1 MANVLF
7 KRGLQASLPKS
18 NIIDGAFYLTT
29 DTNRLYI
36 GSTNGVAD
44 ATPELVELN
53 KSITVV
59 KSVKDLP
66 DNSEGHKVEVGQF
79 YYIAGENKHAGAS
92 DDNGNILAVVTSIV
106 NGVPKWTQV
115 NPDTVDGNDRLSNVT
130 ITKGNYDA
138 VKNVIPYTLSF
149 SIKDKAGTVIETITK
164 TLDVAPKDI
173 ISKADV
179 SVSTSSAEG
188 VNAATI
194 TTKIKD
200 TSNNNALSTGSS
212 FSIAGGDNVTV
223 SQKDG
228 VVTIATGIG
237 KDSVQMH
244 VDGTNVQNQV
254 SASVRVNSSDSGD
267 ILKIAG
273 DTTKDIGVV
282 WDATNKVA
290 KIGHSNSAATAATG
304 DAIQLSHDSK
314 SFTAITSTTYD
325 SHGHISAQTSQQV
338 TLPSYAIKDIK
349 VDDADKSKLKVS
361 LTDQNGTAFGTAT
374 SDSILYNTITVYDSV
389 NGTATKSTIA
399 NQGDIGT
406 FYSKTAIDNMMKGL
420 DALTYKGTVAANS
433 DLPEASKG
441 VHIGDTYKVSAENSG
456 ITINGKTAHLGD
468 LLIATGT
475 EDSNGNITSGT
486 LTWTLVQGNSETDT
500 TYDMKVAAGSGA
512 NSAKVGI
519 LASTDA
525 GSFNKYATITGD
537 GVITVTPTAG
547 AGDEGAVAFAHA
559 NSGATA
565 GTYGSNTTGTVAP
578 GGSIVIPAVTVN
590 AAGHVTSISNATM
603 TLPGANKLGI
613 NTSNKSVKL
622 QDAAGKD
629 LGVVQFADGNLTSV
643 TVEAGGSGVDGVV
656 TVSHAVPTMESDTT
670 STQAVN
676 LSSAADKDRQ
686 ISVISGV
693 TKDSYGHVTA
703 LATKTITLGRISDSL
718 SQAASAGTNAVTI
731 GTQLKNAAGTA
742 LGNSNITL
750 ASTGNSVTIT
760 PTINAADNSTSVNLE
775 IVWGSF

>member
-7 KRGLQASLPKS
+7 KRGLQANLPKS

-29 DTNRLYI
+29 DTNRLYV
-36 GSTNGVAD
+36 GNNT
-44 ATPELVELN
+44 ELVELN

-59 KSVKDLP
+59 ESVKDLP
-66 DNSEGHKVEVGQF
+66 KTGVEVGQF
-79 YYIAGENKHAGAS
+79 YYIAGENLHAGAS
-92 DDNGNILAVVTSIV
+92 DANGNILAVVTSIV
-106 NGVPKWTQV
+106 NGVPNWTQV
-115 NPDTVDGNDRLSNVT
+115 NPDTVDGNDRLSDVA
-130 ITKGNYDA
+130 ITKGSYDT
-138 VKNVIPYTLSF
+138 VHNVIPYTLSF
-149 SIKDKAGTVIETITK
+149 TIKDKAGQAIQTITK
-164 TLDVAPKDI
+164 TLNVAPSDI

-179 SVSTSSAEG
+179 SVSTSSSG
-188 VNAATI
+188 GNAATI

-200 TSNNNALSTGSS
+200 TSNNNALSTGGS
-212 FSIAGGDNVTV
+212 FSIAGGDNVTI

-244 VDGTNVQNQV
+244 VDGTKVQNQV

-267 ILKIAG
+267 VLKIAG
-273 DTTKDIGVV
+273 DTTKDIGIV
-282 WDATNKVA
+282 WDSENKVA

-304 DAIQLSHDSK
+304 NAIQLSHGSK
-314 SFTAITSTTYD
+314 SFTAVTSTTYD

-338 TLPSYAIKDIK
+338 TLPSYAIKT
-349 VDDADKSKLKVS
+349 VDVDSADKSKLKVS
-361 LTDQNGTAFGTAT
+361 LTDQDGSEFGSVT
-374 SDSILYNTITVYDSV
+374 SGSILYNTITVYDSI
-389 NGTATKSTIA
+389 NGTAAQTTIA

-420 DALTYKGTVAANS
+420 DALTYKGTVATNS
-433 DLPEASKG
+433 DLPQASEG
-441 VHIGDTYKVSAENSG
+441 VHVGDTYKVSAENSG
-456 ITINGKTAHLGD
+456 ITVNGKTAHLGD

-500 TYDMKVAAGSGA
+500 TYDMKVVAGSGA

-525 GSFNKYATITGD
+525 GGFNKYATITGD

-547 AGDEGAVAFAHA
+547 EGDKGTVAFAHA

-565 GTYGSNTTGTVAP
+565 GTYGNNTTGTVAP
-578 GGSIVIPAVTVN
+578 GGSIVIPAVTIN
-590 AAGHVTSISNATM
+590 AAGHVTGISNATM

-613 NTSNKSVKL
+613 NTSNKYVKL

-643 TVEAGGSGVDGVV
+643 SVAAGGSGVDGVV
-656 TVSHAVPTMESDTT
+656 TVNHAVPTMGSDDT
-670 STQAVN
+670 STQAVD
-676 LSSAADKDRQ
+676 LSSAADANRK

-718 SQAASAGTNAVTI
+718 SQEASAGTNAVTI
-731 GTQLKNAAGTA
+731 GTQLKNAEGTA
-742 LGNSNITL
+742 LGKSNITL
-750 ASTGNSVTIT
+750 GSTGNSVTIT
-760 PTINAADNSTSVNLE
+760 PTIDAASNSTSVNLE

>member
-7 KRGLQASLPKS
+7 KRGRQANLPKS
-18 NIIDGAFYLTT
+18 DIIDGAFYLTT
-29 DTNRLYI
+29 DTNRLYV
-36 GSTNGVAD
+36 GNNT
-44 ATPELVELN
+44 ELVELN

-59 KSVKDLP
+59 ESVDKLP
-66 DNSEGHKVEVGQF
+66 KTDVEVGQF
-79 YYIAGENKHAGAS
+79 YYIAGTNKHAGAS
-92 DDNGNILAVVTSIV
+92 DDNGNILAVVTSIT
-106 NGVPKWTQV
+106 NGVPHWTQV
-115 NPDTVDGNDRLSNVT
+115 NPDTVDGNDRLGDVA

-138 VKNVIPYTLSF
+138 VNNVIPYTLSF
-149 SIKDKAGTVIETITK
+149 SIKDKDGKVIQTITK
-164 TLDVAPKDI
+164 TLNVAPKDI
-173 ISKADV
+173 ISKADI

-188 VNAATI
+188 GNAATI
-194 TTKIKD
+194 TTQIKD
-200 TSNNNALSTGSS
+200 TSNNNALSPGSS

-223 SQKDG
+223 TQKDG

-254 SASVRVNSSDSGD
+254 SASVRVDNGD
-267 ILKIAG
+267 RGDVLKIAG
-273 DTTKDIGVV
+273 DTTRDIGIV
-282 WDATNKVA
+282 WDAANKVA

-304 DAIQLSHDSK
+304 DAIQLSHSSK
-314 SFTAITSTTYD
+314 SFTAVTSTTYD
-325 SHGHISAQTSQQV
+325 NHGHISAQTSQQV

-349 VDDADKSKLKVS
+349 VDDTDKSKLKVS

-374 SDSILYNTITVYDSV
+374 SGSILYNTITVYDSV

-420 DALTYKGTVAANS
+420 DALTYKGTVATNS
-433 DLPEASKG
+433 DLPKASKG

-456 ITINGKTAHLGD
+456 ITINGKAAQLGD
-468 LLIATGT
+468 LLIAIGT
-475 EDSNGNITSGT
+475 EDSNGNITSDT
-486 LTWTLVQGNSETDT
+486 LAWTLVQGNSETDT

-525 GSFNKYATITGD
+525 GNFNKFATITGD

-547 AGDEGAVAFAHA
+547 EGKDGAVAFAHA

-565 GTYGSNTTGTVAP
+565 GTYGSNNTGTVAP
-578 GGSIVIPAVTVN
+578 GDSIVIPAVTVN
-590 AAGHVTSISNATM
+590 AAGHVTGISNATM
-603 TLPGANKLGI
+603 TLPGENKLGI
-613 NTSNKSVKL
+613 NTNNKSVKL
-622 QDAAGKD
+622 QNASGKD

-643 TVEAGGSGVDGVV
+643 TVEAGGSGVAGVV
-656 TVSHAVPTMESDTT
+656 TVSHAVPTMGSDAT

-676 LSSAADKDRQ
+676 LSSAADADRQ

-718 SQAASAGTNAVTI
+718 SQSASAGTNAVTI
-731 GTQLKNAAGTA
+731 GTQLKDYAGTA
-742 LGNSNITL
+742 LGKSDITL
-750 ASTGNSVTIT
+750 ASAGKSVTIT
-760 PTINAADNSTSVNLE
+760 PTIDAANNSTSVNLE

>member
-7 KRGLQASLPKS
+7 KRGLQANLPEN
-18 NIIDGAFYLTT
+18 NIVDGAFYLTT

-36 GSTNGVAD
+36 GSTNGVAGG
-44 ATPELVELN
+44 TPKLVELN
-53 KSITVV
+53 KSITIVE
-59 KSVKDLP
+59 SVKDLP
-66 DNSEGHKVEVGQF
+66 DNSNGKKVEVGQF
-79 YYIAGENKHAGAS
+79 YYIAGTNKHAGAS
-92 DDNGNILAVVTSIV
+92 DNNGNILAVVTSIV
-106 NGVPKWTQV
+106 NGVPQWTQV
-115 NPDTVDGNDRLSNVT
+115 NPDTVDGNDRLSDVT
-130 ITKGNYDA
+130 ITEGSYDA
-138 VKNVIPYTLSF
+138 VNNVIPYTLSF
-149 SIKDKAGTVIETITK
+149 TIKDKAGQAIQTITK
-164 TLDVAPKDI
+164 TLNVAPSDI

-179 SVSTSSAEG
+179 SVSTSSSG
-188 VNAATI
+188 GNAATI

-200 TSNNNALSTGSS
+200 TSNNNALSIGSS
-212 FSIAGGDNVTV
+212 FSIAGGDNVTI
-223 SQKDG
+223 SQKNG

-244 VDGTNVQNQV
+244 VDGTKVQNQV

-267 ILKIAG
+267 VLKIAG
-273 DTTKDIGVV
+273 DTTKDIGIV
-282 WDATNKVA
+282 WDSESKVA

-304 DAIQLSHDSK
+304 NAIQLSHGSK
-314 SFTAITSTTYD
+314 SFTAVTSTTYD

-338 TLPSYAIKDIK
+338 TLPSYAIKT
-349 VDDADKSKLKVS
+349 VDVDSADKSKLKVS
-361 LTDQNGTAFGTAT
+361 LTDQDGSEFGSVT
-374 SDSILYNTITVYDSV
+374 SGSILYNTITVYDSI
-389 NGTATKSTIA
+389 NGTAAQTTIA

-420 DALTYKGTVAANS
+420 DALTYKGTVATNS
-433 DLPEASKG
+433 DLPQASEG
-441 VHIGDTYKVSAENSG
+441 VHIGDTYKVSAEKSG
-456 ITINGKTAHLGD
+456 ITINGKEAHLGD

-500 TYDMKVAAGSGA
+500 TYNMKVAAGGSGA

-525 GSFNKYATITGD
+525 GGFNKYATITGD

-547 AGDEGAVAFAHA
+547 EGDKGTVAFAHA

-565 GTYGSNTTGTVAP
+565 GTYGNNTTGTVAP
-578 GGSIVIPAVTVN
+578 GGSIVIPAVTIN
-590 AAGHVTSISNATM
+590 AAGHVTGISNATM

-613 NTSNKSVKL
+613 NTSNKYVKL
-622 QDAAGKD
+622 QDAVGKD

-643 TVEAGGSGVDGVV
+643 SVVAGSSGVDGVV
-656 TVSHAVPTMESDTT
+656 TVNHAVPTMGSDDT
-670 STQAVN
+670 STQAVD
-676 LSSAADKDRQ
+676 LSSAADANRK

-703 LATKTITLGRISDSL
+703 LSTKTITLGRISDSL
-718 SQAASAGTNAVTI
+718 SQEASAGTNAVTI
-731 GTQLKNAAGTA
+731 GTQLKNAEGSA
-742 LGNSNITL
+742 LGKSNITL
-750 ASTGNSVTIT
+750 ASAGKSVTVT
-760 PTINAADNSTSVNLE
+760 PTIDAANNSTSVNLE

>member
-7 KRGLQASLPKS
+7 KRGRQANLPKS
-18 NIIDGAFYLTT
+18 DIIDGAFYLTT
-29 DTNRLYI
+29 DTNRLYV
-36 GSTNGVAD
+36 GNNT
-44 ATPELVELN
+44 ELVELN

-59 KSVKDLP
+59 ESVSDLP
-66 DNSEGHKVEVGQF
+66 KTGVEVGQF
-79 YYIAGENKHAGAS
+79 YYIAGENLHAGAS
-92 DDNGNILAVVTSIV
+92 DSNGNILAVVTSIV

-115 NPDTVDGNDRLSNVT
+115 NPDTVDGNDRLSDVA
-130 ITKGNYDA
+130 ITKGNYDD
-138 VKNVIPYTLSF
+138 VNNVIPYTLSF
-149 SIKDKAGTVIETITK
+149 TIKDKDSNTIQTITK
-164 TLDVAPKDI
+164 TLNVAPKDI

-179 SVSTSSAEG
+179 SVSTSSSG
-188 VNAATI
+188 GNAATI

-200 TSNNNALSTGSS
+200 TSNNNALSTGGS

-223 SQKDG
+223 TQKDG

-244 VDGTNVQNQV
+244 VDGTSTQNQV
-254 SASVRVNSSDSGD
+254 SASVRVNTDDSGD
-267 ILKIAG
+267 VLKIAG

-282 WDATNKVA
+282 WDAANKVA

-304 DAIQLSHDSK
+304 DAIQLSNGSK
-314 SFTAITSTTYD
+314 SFTAVTSTTYD

-338 TLPSYAIKDIK
+338 TLPSYAIKDIE
-349 VDDADKSKLKVS
+349 VDSADKSKLKVS
-361 LTDQNGTAFGTAT
+361 LTDQDDNEFGSVT
-374 SDSILYNTITVYDSV
+374 SNSILYNTITVYDSI

-420 DALTYKGTVAANS
+420 DALTYKGTVATNS
-433 DLPEASKG
+433 DLQNVSKV
-441 VHIGDTYKVSAENSG
+441 VHIGDTYKVNAENSG
-456 ITINGKTAHLGD
+456 ITINGKAAHLGD

-500 TYDMKVAAGSGA
+500 TYDMKVAAASGA

-519 LASTDA
+519 LASTDS
-525 GSFNKYATITGD
+525 GNFNKYATITGD

-547 AGDEGAVAFAHA
+547 EGKDGAVAFAHA

-565 GTYGSNTTGTVAP
+565 GTYGNNTTGTVAP
-578 GGSIVIPAVTVN
+578 GGSIVIPAVTIN
-590 AAGHVTSISNATM
+590 AAGHVTGISNATM

-613 NTSNKSVKL
+613 NTSNKYVKL

-643 TVEAGGSGVDGVV
+643 SVAAGSSGVDGVV
-656 TVSHAVPTMESDTT
+656 TVNHAVPTMGSDDT
-670 STQAVN
+670 STQAVD
-676 LSSAADKDRQ
+676 LSSAADANRK

-703 LATKTITLGRISDSL
+703 LSTKTITLGRISDSL
-718 SQAASAGTNAVTI
+718 SQEASAGTNAVTI
-731 GTQLKNAAGTA
+731 GTQLKNAEGSA
-742 LGNSNITL
+742 LGKSNITL
-750 ASTGNSVTIT
+750 ASAGKSVTVT
-760 PTINAADNSTSVNLE
+760 PTIDAANNSTSVNLE

>member
-7 KRGLQASLPKS
+7 KRGRQANLPKS
-18 NIIDGAFYLTT
+18 DIIDGAFYLTT
-29 DTNRLYI
+29 DTNRLYV
-36 GSTNGVAD
+36 GNNT
-44 ATPELVELN
+44 ELVELN

-59 KSVKDLP
+59 KTVSDLP
-66 DNSEGHKVEVGQF
+66 KTGVEVGQF

-106 NGVPKWTQV
+106 NGNPQWTQV
-115 NPDTVDGNDRLSNVT
+115 NPDTVDGNDRLSDVD
-130 ITKGNYDA
+130 ITKGSYDA
-138 VKNVIPYTLSF
+138 VNNVIPYTLSF
-149 SIKDKAGTVIETITK
+149 KIKDKAGEVIQTITK
-164 TLDVAPKDI
+164 TLNVAPKDI

-200 TSNNNALSTGSS
+200 TSNNNALSAGSS

-223 SQKDG
+223 TQKDG

-273 DTTKDIGVV
+273 DTTKDIGIV
-282 WDATNKVA
+282 WDAANKVA

-304 DAIQLSHDSK
+304 DAIQLSHNSK
-314 SFTAITSTTYD
+314 SFTAVTSTTYD

-338 TLPSYAIKDIK
+338 TLPSYAIKAIE
-349 VDDADKSKLKVS
+349 VDGADKSKLKVS
-361 LTDQNGTAFGTAT
+361 LTDQNGSAFGTAT
-374 SDSILYNTITVYDSV
+374 SESILYNTITVYDSV

-420 DALTYKGTVAANS
+420 DALTYKGTVATNS
-433 DLPEASKG
+433 DLPNASKG
-441 VHIGDTYKVSAENSG
+441 VHVGDTYKVSAENSG
-456 ITINGKTAHLGD
+456 ITVNGKAAQLGD
-468 LLIATGT
+468 LLIAIGT
-475 EDSNGNITSGT
+475 EDSNGNITSST
-486 LTWTLVQGNSETDT
+486 LAWTLVQGNSETDT
-500 TYDMKVAAGSGA
+500 TYNMKVAAGGSGA

-525 GSFNKYATITGD
+525 GSFNKYATITSD

-547 AGDEGAVAFAHA
+547 EGDKGTVAFAHA

-578 GGSIVIPAVTVN
+578 GDPIVIPAVTVN

-613 NTSNKSVKL
+613 NTNNKSVKL

-643 TVEAGGSGVDGVV
+643 TVETGGSGVDGIV
-656 TVSHAVPTMESDTT
+656 TVSHAVPAMGSDTT
-670 STQAVN
+670 PTQAVN

-760 PTINAADNSTSVNLE
+760 PTIDAASNSTSVNLE

>member
-7 KRGLQASLPKS
+7 KRGLQANLPKS

-29 DTNRLYI
+29 DTNRLYV
-36 GSTNGVAD
+36 GNNT
-44 ATPELVELN
+44 ELVELN

-59 KSVKDLP
+59 ESVSELP
-66 DNSEGHKVEVGQF
+66 KTGVEVGQF
-79 YYIAGENKHAGAS
+79 YYIAGTNKHAGAS
-92 DDNGNILAVVTSIV
+92 DDNGNILAVVTSIT
-106 NGVPKWTQV
+106 NGVPHWTQV
-115 NPDTVDGNDRLSNVT
+115 NPDTVDGNDRLSDVA
-130 ITKGNYDA
+130 ITKGSYDA
-138 VKNVIPYTLSF
+138 VNNIIPYTLSF
-149 SIKDKAGTVIETITK
+149 SIKDKDGKVIQTITQ
-164 TLDVAPKDI
+164 TLNVAPKDI

-194 TTKIKD
+194 TTQIKD

-273 DTTKDIGVV
+273 DTTKDIGIV
-282 WDATNKVA
+282 WDAANKVA
-290 KIGHSNSAATAATG
+290 KIGHNNSAATAATG
-304 DAIQLSHDSK
+304 DAIQLSHNSK
-314 SFTAITSTTYD
+314 SFTAVTSTTYD

-338 TLPSYAIKDIK
+338 TLPSYAIKAIE
-349 VDDADKSKLKVS
+349 VDSADKSKLKVS

-433 DLPEASKG
+433 DLPEASEG
-441 VHIGDTYKVSAENSG
+441 VHIGDTYKVNAENSG

-468 LLIATGT
+468 LLIAIGT
-475 EDSNGNITSGT
+475 EDSNGNITSDT
-486 LTWTLVQGNSETDT
+486 LAWTLVQGNSETDT
-500 TYDMKVAAGSGA
+500 TYNMKVAAGGSGA

-519 LASTDA
+519 LASTDG
-525 GSFNKYATITGD
+525 GSFNKFATITGD

-547 AGDEGAVAFAHA
+547 EGETGAVAFAHA

-565 GTYGSNTTGTVAP
+565 GTYGNNTTGTVAP

-613 NTSNKSVKL
+613 NANNKSVKL

-643 TVEAGGSGVDGVV
+643 TVEAGSSGVDGVV
-656 TVSHAVPTMESDTT
+656 TVSHAVPTMGSDTT
-670 STQAVN
+670 STQGVN
-676 LSSAADKDRQ
+676 LSSAAESDRQ

-742 LGNSNITL
+742 LGKSNITL

-760 PTINAADNSTSVNLE
+760 PTIDEANNSTSVNLE

>member
-7 KRGLQASLPKS
+7 KRGLQANLPKS

-29 DTNRLYI
+29 DTNRLYV
-36 GSTNGVAD
+36 GNNT
-44 ATPELVELN
+44 ELVELN

-59 KSVKDLP
+59 ESVSDLP
-66 DNSEGHKVEVGQF
+66 KTGVEVGQF
-79 YYIAGENKHAGAS
+79 YYIAGTNKHAGAS

-106 NGVPKWTQV
+106 NGNPQWTQV
-115 NPDTVDGNDRLSNVT
+115 NPDTVDGNDRLSNVS
-130 ITKGNYDA
+130 IEKGNYDA
-138 VKNVIPYTLSF
+138 VNNVIPYTLSF
-149 SIKDKAGTVIETITK
+149 DIKDKDGKVIQTITQ
-164 TLDVAPKDI
+164 TLSVAPKDI

-179 SVSTSSAEG
+179 SVSTSSVEG
-188 VNAATI
+188 VNAATV

-200 TSNNNALSTGSS
+200 TSNNDALSAGSS
-212 FSIAGGDNVTV
+212 FSIAGGDNVTI

-244 VDGTNVQNQV
+244 VDGTKQNQV

-267 ILKIAG
+267 VLKIAG
-273 DTTKDIGVV
+273 DTTKDIGIV
-282 WDATNKVA
+282 WDAENKVA

-304 DAIQLSHDSK
+304 DAIQLSHNSK
-314 SFTAITSTTYD
+314 SFTAVTSTTYD
-325 SHGHISAQTSQQV
+325 SYGHISAQTSQQV

-361 LTDQNGTAFGTAT
+361 LTDQNGSAFGTAT

-420 DALTYKGTVAANS
+420 DALTYKGTVATNS

-613 NTSNKSVKL
+613 NTNNKSVKL
-622 QDAAGKD
+622 QNASGKD
-629 LGVVQFADGNLTSV
+629 LGVIQFADGNLTSV
-643 TVEAGGSGVDGVV
+643 TVEAGGSGVDGIV
-656 TVSHAVPTMESDTT
+656 TVSHAVPAMGSDTT
-670 STQAVN
+670 PTQAVN

-731 GTQLKNAAGTA
+731 NTQLKNAKGDNI
-742 LGNSNITL
+742 GKSGITL
-750 ASTGNSVTIT
+750 GSTGNSVTIT
-760 PTINAADNSTSVNLE
+760 PTIDAANNSTSVNLE

>member
-36 GSTNGVAD
+36 GNNT
-44 ATPELVELN
+44 ELVELN

-59 KSVKDLP
+59 QSVSDLP
-66 DNSEGHKVEVGQF
+66 KTGVEVGQF

-92 DDNGNILAVVTSIV
+92 DDNGNILAVVTSIT
-106 NGVPKWTQV
+106 NGNPQWTQV
-115 NPDTVDGNDRLSNVT
+115 NPDTVDGNDRLSDVT
-130 ITKGNYDA
+130 ITKGSYD
-138 VKNVIPYTLSF
+138 VVNNVIPYTLSF
-149 SIKDKAGTVIETITK
+149 SIKDKDGRVIETITK
-164 TLDVAPKDI
+164 TLNVAPSDI

-223 SQKDG
+223 TQKDG

-237 KDSVQMH
+237 KNSVQMH

-273 DTTKDIGVV
+273 DTTKDIGIV
-282 WDATNKVA
+282 WDAANKVA
-290 KIGHSNSAATAATG
+290 KIGHNNSAATAATG
-304 DAIQLSHDSK
+304 DAIQLSHNSK
-314 SFTAITSTTYD
+314 SFTAVTSTTYD

-338 TLPSYAIKDIK
+338 TLPSYAIKAIE
-349 VDDADKSKLKVS
+349 VDSADKSKLKVS
-361 LTDQNGTAFGTAT
+361 LTDQNGSAFGTAT

-420 DALTYKGTVAANS
+420 DALTYKGTVATNS
-433 DLPEASKG
+433 DLPNASKG
-441 VHIGDTYKVSAENSG
+441 VHVGDTYKVSAENSG
-456 ITINGKTAHLGD
+456 ITVNGKAAQLGD
-468 LLIATGT
+468 LLIAIGT

-486 LTWTLVQGNSETDT
+486 LAWTLVQGNSETDT

-512 NSAKVGI
+512 NSARVGI

-525 GSFNKYATITGD
+525 GGFNKYATITGD
-537 GVITVTPTAG
+537 GVITVTPTDG
-547 AGDEGAVAFAHA
+547 EGDVGAVAFAHA

-578 GGSIVIPAVTVN
+578 GDPIVIPAVTVN

-613 NTSNKSVKL
+613 NTNNKSVKL

-643 TVEAGGSGVDGVV
+643 TVEAGGSGVDGIV
-656 TVSHAVPTMESDTT
+656 TVSHAVPIMGSDTT
-670 STQAVN
+670 PTQAVN

-742 LGNSNITL
+742 LGKSNITL

-760 PTINAADNSTSVNLE
+760 PTIDEANNSTSVNLE

>member
-36 GSTNGVAD
+36 GNNT
-44 ATPELVELN
+44 ELVELN

-59 KSVKDLP
+59 QSVSDLP
-66 DNSEGHKVEVGQF
+66 KTGVEVGQF

-115 NPDTVDGNDRLSNVT
+115 NPDTVDGNDRLSDVA
-130 ITKGNYDA
+130 ITKGSYDA
-138 VKNVIPYTLSF
+138 VNNVIPYTLSF
-149 SIKDKAGTVIETITK
+149 TIKDKAGKVIQTITQ
-164 TLDVAPKDI
+164 TLNVAPKDI

-200 TSNNNALSTGSS
+200 TSNNDALSTGSS

-273 DTTKDIGVV
+273 DTTKDIGIV
-282 WDATNKVA
+282 WDAANKVA

-304 DAIQLSHDSK
+304 DAIQLSHNSK
-314 SFTAITSTTYD
+314 SFTAVTSTTYD

-338 TLPSYAIKDIK
+338 TLPSYAIKAIE
-349 VDDADKSKLKVS
+349 VDSADKSKLKVS
-361 LTDQNGTAFGTAT
+361 LTDQNGSAFGTAT
-374 SDSILYNTITVYDSV
+374 SESILYNTITVYDSV

-420 DALTYKGTVAANS
+420 DALTYKGTVATNS
-433 DLPEASKG
+433 DLPNASKG

-468 LLIATGT
+468 LLIAIGT
-475 EDSNGNITSGT
+475 EDSNGNITSDT
-486 LTWTLVQGNSETDT
+486 LAWTLVQGNSETDT
-500 TYDMKVAAGSGA
+500 TYNMKVAAGGSGA

-547 AGDEGAVAFAHA
+547 EGDQGTVAFAHA
-559 NSGATA
+559 NSGAAA

-578 GGSIVIPAVTVN
+578 GGSIVIPEVTVN

-613 NTSNKSVKL
+613 NTDNKSVKL

-643 TVEAGGSGVDGVV
+643 TVQAGGSGVDGIV
-656 TVSHAVPTMESDTT
+656 TVSHAVPTMGSDTT
-670 STQAVN
+670 PTQAVN

-760 PTINAADNSTSVNLE
+760 PTIDAASNSTSVNLE

>member
-7 KRGLQASLPKS
+7 KRGLQANLPES

-36 GSTNGVAD
+36 GNKT
-44 ATPELVELN
+44 ELVELN

-59 KSVKDLP
+59 ESVSDLP
-66 DNSEGHKVEVGQF
+66 KTGVEVGQF
-79 YYIAGENKHAGAS
+79 YYIAGENLHAGAS
-92 DDNGNILAVVTSIV
+92 DANGNILAVVTSIV

-115 NPDTVDGNDRLSNVT
+115 NPDTVDGNDRLGDVD
-130 ITKGNYDA
+130 ITKGSYNAAD
-138 VKNVIPYTLSF
+138 NVIPYTLSF
-149 SIKDKAGTVIETITK
+149 KIKDKDSKVIQTITK
-164 TLDVAPKDI
+164 TLNVAPKDI

-179 SVSTSSAEG
+179 SVSTSSSG
-188 VNAATI
+188 GNAATI

-200 TSNNNALSTGSS
+200 TSNNDALSAGSS
-212 FSIAGGDNVTV
+212 FSIAGGDNVTI

-244 VDGTNVQNQV
+244 VDGTKVQNQV

-273 DTTKDIGVV
+273 DTTKDIGIV
-282 WDATNKVA
+282 WDAANKVA

-338 TLPSYAIKDIK
+338 TLPSYAIKAID
-349 VDDADKSKLKVS
+349 VDSADKSKLKVS
-361 LTDQNGTAFGTAT
+361 LTDQNGTAFGAAT
-374 SDSILYNTITVYDSV
+374 SDSILYNTITVYDSI

-486 LTWTLVQGNSETDT
+486 LVWTLVQGNSETDT
-500 TYDMKVAAGSGA
+500 TYNMKVAAGGSGA

-537 GVITVTPTAG
+537 GVITVTPTEG
-547 AGDEGAVAFAHA
+547 EGDKGTVAFAHA

-613 NTSNKSVKL
+613 NADNKSVKL
-622 QDAAGKD
+622 QDASGKD

-643 TVEAGGSGVDGVV
+643 SVAAGGSGSGVDGVV
-656 TVSHAVPTMESDTT
+656 TVSHAAPTMGSDTT
-670 STQAVN
+670 STQGVN

-731 GTQLKNAAGTA
+731 GTQLKNAEGTA
-742 LGNSNITL
+742 LGKSDITL
-750 ASTGNSVTIT
+750 ASAGKSVTIT
-760 PTINAADNSTSVNLE
+760 PTIDAANNSTSVNLE

>member
-7 KRGLQASLPKS
+7 KRGLQANLPKS

-29 DTNRLYI
+29 DTNRLYV
-36 GSTNGVAD
+36 GNKT
-44 ATPELVELN
+44 ELVELN

-59 KSVKDLP
+59 ESVDQLP
-66 DNSEGHKVEVGQF
+66 KTGVEVGQF
-79 YYIAGENKHAGAS
+79 YYIAGTNKHAGAS

-106 NGVPKWTQV
+106 NGNPQWTQV
-115 NPDTVDGNDRLSNVT
+115 NPDTVDGNDRLSDVA
-130 ITKGNYDA
+130 ITKGNYNA
-138 VKNVIPYTLSF
+138 VNNVIPYTLSF
-149 SIKDKAGTVIETITK
+149 SIKNKEGRVIETITK

-194 TTKIKD
+194 TTRIKD
-200 TSNNNALSTGSS
+200 TSNNDALSTGGS
-212 FSIAGGDNVTV
+212 FSIAGGDNVTI

-254 SASVRVNSSDSGD
+254 SASVRVNSNDSGD

-273 DTTKDIGVV
+273 DTTKDIGIV
-282 WDATNKVA
+282 WDAANKVA

-304 DAIQLSHDSK
+304 DAIQLNHNSK
-314 SFTAITSTTYD
+314 SFTAVTSTTYD
-325 SHGHISAQTSQQV
+325 SYGHISAQTSQQV
-338 TLPSYAIKDIK
+338 TLPSYAIKTID
-349 VDDADKSKLKVS
+349 VDSADKSKLKVS
-361 LTDQNGTAFGTAT
+361 LTDQDGNEFGTAT
-374 SDSILYNTITVYDSV
+374 SKSILYNTITVYDSV

-420 DALTYKGTVAANS
+420 DALTYKGTVATNS
-433 DLPEASKG
+433 DLPKASNG
-441 VHIGDTYKVSAENSG
+441 IHIGDTYKVSAENSG
-456 ITINGKTAHLGD
+456 ITINGKAANLGD
-468 LLIATGT
+468 LLIAIGT
-475 EDSNGNITSGT
+475 EDSNGNITSDT
-486 LTWTLVQGNSETDT
+486 LAWTLVQGNSETDT
-500 TYDMKVAAGSGA
+500 TYNMKVADGGSGT

-547 AGDEGAVAFAHA
+547 EGDKGTVAFAHA
-559 NSGATA
+559 NSGAAA

-578 GGSIVIPAVTVN
+578 GGAIVIPAVTVN

-613 NTSNKSVKL
+613 NTNSKSVKL

-656 TVSHAVPTMESDTT
+656 TVSHAVPAMGSDTT
-670 STQAVN
+670 PTQAVN

-731 GTQLKNAAGTA
+731 GTQLKNATGTD
-742 LGNSNITL
+742 LGKSNITL

-760 PTINAADNSTSVNLE
+760 PTIDAANNSTSVNLE

>member
-7 KRGLQASLPKS
+7 KRGRQANLPKS
-18 NIIDGAFYLTT
+18 DIIDGAFYLTT
-29 DTNRLYI
+29 DTNRLYV
-36 GSTNGVAD
+36 GNNT
-44 ATPELVELN
+44 ELVELN

-59 KSVKDLP
+59 QSVSDLP
-66 DNSEGHKVEVGQF
+66 KTGVEVGQF

-106 NGVPKWTQV
+106 NGNPQWTQV
-115 NPDTVDGNDRLSNVT
+115 NPDTVDGNDRLSDVT
-130 ITKGNYDA
+130 ITKGSYDA
-138 VKNVIPYTLSF
+138 VNNVIPYTLSF
-149 SIKDKAGTVIETITK
+149 SIKDKDSRVIETITK
-164 TLDVAPKDI
+164 TLNVAPSDI

-179 SVSTSSAEG
+179 SVSTSSSG
-188 VNAATI
+188 GNAATI

-223 SQKDG
+223 TQKDG

-237 KDSVQMH
+237 SDSVQMH
-244 VDGTNVQNQV
+244 VDGTSTQNQV
-254 SASVRVNSSDSGD
+254 SASVRVNTSDSGD
-267 ILKIAG
+267 TLKIAG

-282 WDATNKVA
+282 WDAANKVA

-304 DAIQLSHDSK
+304 DAIQLSHGSK
-314 SFTAITSTTYD
+314 SFTAVTSTTYD

-338 TLPSYAIKDIK
+338 TLPSYAIKT
-349 VDDADKSKLKVS
+349 VDVDNKDKSKLIVS
-361 LTDQNGTAFGTAT
+361 LTDQDGSEFGSVT
-374 SDSILYNTITVYDSV
+374 SGSILYNTITVYDSI

-420 DALTYKGTVAANS
+420 DALTYKGTVATNS
-433 DLPEASKG
+433 DLPNASKG

-486 LTWTLVQGNSETDT
+486 LVWTLVQGNSETDT

-525 GSFNKYATITGD
+525 GAFNKYATITGD
-537 GVITVTPTAG
+537 GVITVTPTDG
-547 AGDEGAVAFAHA
+547 EGDGGVVAFAHA

-578 GGSIVIPAVTVN
+578 GDSIVIPAVTVN
-590 AAGHVTSISNATM
+590 AAGHVTGISNATM

-613 NTSNKSVKL
+613 NTDDKSVKL
-622 QDAAGKD
+622 QDASGTD
-629 LGVVQFADGNLTSV
+629 LGVVQFADGNLTNVSV
-643 TVEAGGSGVDGVV
+643 TAGGSGVDGVV
-656 TVSHAVPTMESDTT
+656 TVNHAVPTMGSNTT
-670 STQAVN
+670 STQGVD

-718 SQAASAGTNAVTI
+718 SQSASAGTNAVTI
-731 GTQLKNAAGTA
+731 GTQLKDYANKDIGK
-742 LGNSNITL
+742 SNITL
-750 ASTGNSVTIT
+750 ASAGKSVTIT
-760 PTINAADNSTSVNLE
+760 PTIDAANNSTSVNLE

>member
-7 KRGLQASLPKS
+7 KRGLQANLPKS

-29 DTNRLYI
+29 DTNRLYV
-36 GSTNGVAD
+36 GNNT
-44 ATPELVELN
+44 ELVELN

-59 KSVKDLP
+59 ESVSELP
-66 DNSEGHKVEVGQF
+66 KTGVEVGQF
-79 YYIAGENKHAGAS
+79 YYISGTNKHAGAS

-106 NGVPKWTQV
+106 NGNPQWTQV
-115 NPDTVDGNDRLSNVT
+115 NPDTVDGNDCLSDVA
-130 ITKGNYDA
+130 ITKGSYDA
-138 VKNVIPYTLSF
+138 VNNVIPYTLSF
-149 SIKDKAGTVIETITK
+149 SIKDKDGKVIQTITK
-164 TLDVAPKDI
+164 TLNVAPKDI

-200 TSNNNALSTGSS
+200 TSNSNALSTGSS

-223 SQKDG
+223 TQKDG

-244 VDGTNVQNQV
+244 VDGTKVQNQV

-273 DTTKDIGVV
+273 DTTKDIGIV
-282 WDATNKVA
+282 WDAANKVA

-304 DAIQLSHDSK
+304 DAIQLSHNSK
-314 SFTAITSTTYD
+314 SFTAVTSTTYD

-338 TLPSYAIKDIK
+338 TLPSYAINAIE
-349 VDDADKSKLKVS
+349 VDSADKSKLKVS
-361 LTDQNGTAFGTAT
+361 LTDQNGSAFGTAT

-420 DALTYKGTVAANS
+420 DALTYKGTVATTS

-441 VHIGDTYKVSAENSG
+441 VHIGDTYKVNAENSG
-456 ITINGKTAHLGD
+456 ITINGKAAHLGD

-500 TYDMKVAAGSGA
+500 TYDMKVDAGSGA

-547 AGDEGAVAFAHA
+547 QGKDGAVAFAHA

-590 AAGHVTSISNATM
+590 AAGHVTSISNTTM

-613 NTSNKSVKL
+613 NANNKSVKL

-742 LGNSNITL
+742 LGKSNITL
-750 ASTGNSVTIT
+750 ASAGKSVTIT
-760 PTINAADNSTSVNLE
+760 PTIDEGSNSTSVNLE

>member
-7 KRGLQASLPKS
+7 KRGLQANLPKS

-36 GSTNGVAD
+36 GSTKGVPDGA
-44 ATPELVELN
+44 PELVELN

-59 KSVKDLP
+59 ESVKDLP
-66 DNSEGHKVEVGQF
+66 DNSSGKKVEVGQF
-79 YYIAGENKHAGAS
+79 YYIAGTNKHAGAS

-106 NGVPKWTQV
+106 NGVPQWTQV
-115 NPDTVDGNDRLSNVT
+115 NPDTVDGNDRLSDVA

-138 VKNVIPYTLSF
+138 VNNVIPYTLSF
-149 SIKDKAGTVIETITK
+149 SIKNKNGEVIQTITK

-188 VNAATI
+188 VNAATV

-200 TSNNNALSTGSS
+200 TSNSNALSTGSS
-212 FSIAGGDNVTV
+212 FSIAGGENVTV
-223 SQKDG
+223 TQKDG

-273 DTTKDIGVV
+273 DTTKDIGII
-282 WDATNKVA
+282 WDSAGKVA
-290 KIGHSNSAATAATG
+290 KIGHNNSAATAATG
-304 DAIQLSHDSK
+304 DAIQLSHNSK
-314 SFTAITSTTYD
+314 SFTAVTSTTYD

-338 TLPSYAIKDIK
+338 TLPSYAIKAIE
-349 VDDADKSKLKVS
+349 VDSADKSKLKVS

-374 SDSILYNTITVYDSV
+374 SGSILYNTITVYDSV

-456 ITINGKTAHLGD
+456 ITINGKAAHLGD

-500 TYDMKVAAGSGA
+500 TYDMKVAAGDA

-525 GSFNKYATITGD
+525 GNFNKFATITGD

-547 AGDEGAVAFAHA
+547 EGKNGAVAFAHA
-559 NSGATA
+559 NSGAAA
-565 GTYGSNTTGTVAP
+565 GTYGSNTTGAVAP
-578 GGSIVIPAVTVN
+578 GDSIVIPAVTVN

-613 NTSNKSVKL
+613 NTNNKSVKL

-643 TVEAGGSGVDGVV
+643 SVTAGGSGVDGIV
-656 TVSHAVPTMESDTT
+656 TVSHAVPTMGSDAT

-731 GTQLKNAAGTA
+731 NTQLKNAKGDNI
-742 LGNSNITL
+742 GKSGITL
-750 ASTGNSVTIT
+750 GSTGNSVTIT
-760 PTINAADNSTSVNLE
+760 PTIDAANNSTSVNLE

>member
-7 KRGLQASLPKS
+7 KRGLQANLPKS

-29 DTNRLYI
+29 DTNRLYV
-36 GSTNGVAD
+36 GNNT
-44 ATPELVELN
+44 ELVELN

-59 KSVKDLP
+59 DSVDKLP
-66 DNSEGHKVEVGQF
+66 KTDVEVGQF
-79 YYIAGENKHAGAS
+79 YYISGDNTHTDTSAGGK
-92 DDNGNILAVVTSIV
+92 NGNILAVVTSIV
-106 NGVPKWTQV
+106 NGNPKWTQV
-115 NPDTVDGNDRLSNVT
+115 NPDTVDGNDRLSDVA
-130 ITKGNYDA
+130 ITKGSYDA
-138 VKNVIPYTLSF
+138 VNNVIPYTLSF
-149 SIKDKAGTVIETITK
+149 SIKDKAGKVIQTITK

-223 SQKDG
+223 TQKDG

-273 DTTKDIGVV
+273 DTTKDIGIV
-282 WDATNKVA
+282 WDAANKVA

-304 DAIQLSHDSK
+304 DAIQLSHNSK
-314 SFTAITSTTYD
+314 SFTAVTSTTYD

-349 VDDADKSKLKVS
+349 VDDTDKSKLKVS
-361 LTDQNGTAFGTAT
+361 LTDQNGSAFGTAT

-441 VHIGDTYKVSAENSG
+441 VHIGDTYKVNAENSG
-456 ITINGKTAHLGD
+456 ITINDKVAHLGD

-475 EDSNGNITSGT
+475 EDGNGNITSGT

-500 TYDMKVAAGSGA
+500 TYDMKVAAASGA

-519 LASTDA
+519 LASTDS
-525 GSFNKYATITGD
+525 GNFNKYATITGD

-547 AGDEGAVAFAHA
+547 QGKDGAVAFAHA

-590 AAGHVTSISNATM
+590 AAGHVTGISNATM

-613 NTSNKSVKL
+613 NADNKSVKL
-622 QDAAGKD
+622 QDASGKD

-643 TVEAGGSGVDGVV
+643 SVAAGGSGVDGVV
-656 TVSHAVPTMESDTT
+656 TISHAVPTMGSDAT

-718 SQAASAGTNAVTI
+718 SQAASKGTNAVTI
-731 GTQLKNAAGTA
+731 GTQLKNAEGTA
-742 LGNSNITL
+742 LGKSDITL
-750 ASTGNSVTIT
+750 ASAGKSVTIT
-760 PTINAADNSTSVNLE
+760 PTIDAANNSTSVNLE

>member
-7 KRGLQASLPKS
+7 KRGRQANLPKS
-18 NIIDGAFYLTT
+18 DIIDGAFYLTT
-29 DTNRLYI
+29 DTNRLYV
-36 GSTNGVAD
+36 GNNT
-44 ATPELVELN
+44 ELVELN

-59 KSVKDLP
+59 DSVDKLP
-66 DNSEGHKVEVGQF
+66 KTDVEVGQF
-79 YYIAGENKHAGAS
+79 YYISGDNTHTDTSAGGK
-92 DDNGNILAVVTSIV
+92 NGNILAVVTSIV
-106 NGVPKWTQV
+106 NGNPQWTQV
-115 NPDTVDGNDRLSNVT
+115 NPDTVDGNDRLSDVA
-130 ITKGNYDA
+130 ITKGSYDA
-138 VKNVIPYTLSF
+138 VNNVIPYTLSF
-149 SIKDKAGTVIETITK
+149 SIKDKDGKVIQTITK
-164 TLDVAPKDI
+164 TLNVAPKDI

-223 SQKDG
+223 TQKDG

-273 DTTKDIGVV
+273 DTTKDIGIV

-304 DAIQLSHDSK
+304 DAIQLSHNSK
-314 SFTAITSTTYD
+314 SFTAVTSTTYD

-338 TLPSYAIKDIK
+338 TLPSYAIKDIE
-349 VDDADKSKLKVS
+349 VDSADKSKLKVS
-361 LTDQNGTAFGTAT
+361 LTDQNGSAFGTAT

-456 ITINGKTAHLGD
+456 ITINGKAAHLGD

-500 TYDMKVAAGSGA
+500 TYDMKVAAASGA

-519 LASTDA
+519 LASTDS
-525 GSFNKYATITGD
+525 GNFNKYATITGD
-537 GVITVTPTAG
+537 GVITITPTAG
-547 AGDEGAVAFAHA
+547 QGKDGVVAFAHA

-590 AAGHVTSISNATM
+590 AAGHVTGISNATM

-613 NTSNKSVKL
+613 NADNKSVKL
-622 QDAAGKD
+622 QDASGKD

-643 TVEAGGSGVDGVV
+643 SVAAGGSGVDGVV
-656 TVSHAVPTMESDTT
+656 TVSHAVPTMGSDAT

-703 LATKTITLGRISDSL
+703 LATKTITLGRVSDSL
-718 SQAASAGTNAVTI
+718 SQAASKGTNAVTI
-731 GTQLKNAAGTA
+731 GTQLKDYAGTA
-742 LGNSNITL
+742 LGKSDITL
-750 ASTGNSVTIT
+750 ASAGKSVTIT
-760 PTINAADNSTSVNLE
+760 PTIDAANNSTSVNLE

>member
-7 KRGLQASLPKS
+7 KRGRQANLPKS
-18 NIIDGAFYLTT
+18 DIIDGAFYLTT
-29 DTNRLYI
+29 DTNRLYV
-36 GSTNGVAD
+36 GNNT
-44 ATPELVELN
+44 ELVELN

-59 KSVKDLP
+59 KTVSDLP
-66 DNSEGHKVEVGQF
+66 KTGVEVGQF

-106 NGVPKWTQV
+106 NGNPQWTQV
-115 NPDTVDGNDRLSNVT
+115 NPDTVDGNDRLSDVD
-130 ITKGNYDA
+130 ITKGSYDA
-138 VKNVIPYTLSF
+138 VNNVIPYTLSF
-149 SIKDKAGTVIETITK
+149 KIKDKAGEVIQTITK
-164 TLDVAPKDI
+164 TLNVAPKDI

-200 TSNNNALSTGSS
+200 TSNNNALSAGSS

-223 SQKDG
+223 TQKDG

-273 DTTKDIGVV
+273 DTTKDIGIV
-282 WDATNKVA
+282 WDAANKVA

-304 DAIQLSHDSK
+304 DAIQLSHNSK
-314 SFTAITSTTYD
+314 SFTAVTSTTYD

-338 TLPSYAIKDIK
+338 TLPSYAIKAIE
-349 VDDADKSKLKVS
+349 VDGADKSKLKVS
-361 LTDQNGTAFGTAT
+361 LTDQNGSAFGTAT
-374 SDSILYNTITVYDSV
+374 SESILYNTITVYDSV

-420 DALTYKGTVAANS
+420 DALTYKGTVATNS
-433 DLPEASKG
+433 DLPNASKG
-441 VHIGDTYKVSAENSG
+441 VHVGDTYKVSAENSG
-456 ITINGKTAHLGD
+456 ITVNGKAAQLGD
-468 LLIATGT
+468 LLIAIGT
-475 EDSNGNITSGT
+475 EDSNGNITSST
-486 LTWTLVQGNSETDT
+486 LAWTLVQGNSETDT
-500 TYDMKVAAGSGA
+500 TYNMKVAAGGSGA

-525 GSFNKYATITGD
+525 GSFNKYATITSD

-547 AGDEGAVAFAHA
+547 EGDKGTVAFAHA

-578 GGSIVIPAVTVN
+578 GDPIVIPAVTVN

-613 NTSNKSVKL
+613 NTNNKSVKL

-643 TVEAGGSGVDGVV
+643 TVEAGGSGVDGIV
-656 TVSHAVPTMESDTT
+656 TVSHAVPAMGSDTT
-670 STQAVN
+670 PTQAVN

-760 PTINAADNSTSVNLE
+760 PTIDAASNSTSVNLE

>member
-7 KRGLQASLPKS
+7 KRGLQANLPKS

-29 DTNRLYI
+29 DTNRLYV
-36 GSTNGVAD
+36 GNNT
-44 ATPELVELN
+44 ELVELN

-59 KSVKDLP
+59 ESVNDLP
-66 DNSEGHKVEVGQF
+66 KTGVEVGQF
-79 YYIAGENKHAGAS
+79 YYIAGTNKHAGAS

-106 NGVPKWTQV
+106 NGNPQWTQV
-115 NPDTVDGNDRLSNVT
+115 NPDTVDGNDRLSDVA
-130 ITKGNYDA
+130 ITKGSYDA
-138 VKNVIPYTLSF
+138 VNNVIPYTLSF
-149 SIKDKAGTVIETITK
+149 SIKDKDGKVIQTITK

-194 TTKIKD
+194 TTQIKD
-200 TSNNNALSTGSS
+200 TSNNNALSAGSS

-244 VDGTNVQNQV
+244 VDGTKQNQV

-267 ILKIAG
+267 VLKIAG
-273 DTTKDIGVV
+273 DTTKDIGIV
-282 WDATNKVA
+282 WDAENKVA

-304 DAIQLSHDSK
+304 DAIQLSHTSK
-314 SFTAITSTTYD
+314 SFTAVTSTTYD

-338 TLPSYAIKDIK
+338 TLPSYAIKDIE
-349 VDDADKSKLKVS
+349 VDSADKSKLKVS

-374 SDSILYNTITVYDSV
+374 SGSILYNTITVYDSV

-486 LTWTLVQGNSETDT
+486 LTWTLVQGNSEADT

-525 GSFNKYATITGD
+525 GAFNKYATITGD

-547 AGDEGAVAFAHA
+547 EGEDGAVAFAHA

-718 SQAASAGTNAVTI
+718 SQEASAGTNAVTI
-731 GTQLKNAAGTA
+731 GTQLKNAVGTA
-742 LGNSNITL
+742 LGKSNITL

-760 PTINAADNSTSVNLE
+760 PTIDEASNSTSVNLE

>member
-36 GSTNGVAD
+36 GNNT
-44 ATPELVELN
+44 ELVELN

-59 KSVKDLP
+59 QSVSELP
-66 DNSEGHKVEVGQF
+66 KAGVEVGQF
-79 YYIAGENKHAGAS
+79 YYIAGDNTHTDTSAGGK
-92 DDNGNILAVVTSIV
+92 NGNILAVVTSIV
-106 NGVPKWTQV
+106 NGNPQWTQV
-115 NPDTVDGNDRLSNVT
+115 NPDTVDGNDRLSDVA
-130 ITKGNYDA
+130 ITKGSYDA
-138 VKNVIPYTLSF
+138 VNNVVPYTLSF
-149 SIKDKAGTVIETITK
+149 SIKNKDSKVIETITK
-164 TLDVAPKDI
+164 TLNVAPSDI

-179 SVSTSSAEG
+179 SVSTSSAG
-188 VNAATI
+188 GNAATI

-200 TSNNNALSTGSS
+200 TSNNNALSAGSS
-212 FSIAGGDNVTV
+212 FSIAGGNNVTI
-223 SQKDG
+223 SQNDG
-228 VVTIATGIG
+228 VVTIAAGIG

-244 VDGTNVQNQV
+244 VDGTTTQNQV
-254 SASVRVNSSDSGD
+254 SASVRVNTDDSGD
-267 ILKIAG
+267 VLKIAG
-273 DTTKDIGVV
+273 DTAKDIGIV
-282 WDATNKVA
+282 WDSENKVA

-304 DAIQLSHDSK
+304 NAIQLSHGSK
-314 SFTAITSTTYD
+314 SFTAVTSTTYD

-338 TLPSYAIKDIK
+338 TLPSYAIKT
-349 VDDADKSKLKVS
+349 VDVDNTDKSKLKVS
-361 LTDQNGTAFGTAT
+361 LTDQDDNEFGSVT
-374 SDSILYNTITVYDSV
+374 SGSILYNTITVYDSI

-420 DALTYKGTVAANS
+420 DALTYKGTVATNS
-433 DLPEASKG
+433 DLQNISKV

-456 ITINGKTAHLGD
+456 ITVNGKSAQLGD

-475 EDSNGNITSGT
+475 EDSNGNITSST

-500 TYDMKVAAGSGA
+500 TYDMKVATGSGA

-525 GSFNKYATITGD
+525 GAFNKYATITGD
-537 GVITVTPTAG
+537 GVITVTPTVG
-547 AGDEGAVAFAHA
+547 EGETGAVAFAHA

-578 GGSIVIPAVTVN
+578 GKSIVIPAVTIN
-590 AAGHVTSISNATM
+590 AAGHVTGISNATM

-622 QDAAGKD
+622 QDASGTD

-656 TVSHAVPTMESDTT
+656 TVSHAVPTMGSNTT
-670 STQAVN
+670 STQGVD
-676 LSSAADKDRQ
+676 LSSAADADRQ

-718 SQAASAGTNAVTI
+718 SQSASAGTNAVTI
-731 GTQLKNAAGTA
+731 GTQLKDYADKDIGK
-742 LGNSNITL
+742 SNITL
-750 ASTGNSVTIT
+750 ASAGKSVTIT
-760 PTINAADNSTSVNLE
+760 PTIDAVNNSTSVNLE

>member
-7 KRGLQASLPKS
+7 KRGRQANLPKS
-18 NIIDGAFYLTT
+18 DIIDGAFYLTT
-29 DTNRLYI
+29 DTNRLYV
-36 GSTNGVAD
+36 GNNT
-44 ATPELVELN
+44 ELVELN
-53 KSITVV
+53 KSITVID
-59 KSVKDLP
+59 SVDKLP
-66 DNSEGHKVEVGQF
+66 KTDVEVGQF
-79 YYIAGENKHAGAS
+79 YYISGENQHADTSTGGK
-92 DDNGNILAVVTSIV
+92 NGNILAVVTSIV
-106 NGVPKWTQV
+106 NGNPQWTQV
-115 NPDTVDGNDRLSNVT
+115 NPDTVDGNDRLSDVA
-130 ITKGNYDA
+130 ITKGSYDS
-138 VKNVIPYTLSF
+138 VNNVIPYTLSF
-149 SIKDKAGTVIETITK
+149 SIKDKDSKVIQTITK
-164 TLDVAPKDI
+164 TLNVAPKDI

-188 VNAATI
+188 GNAATI

-212 FSIAGGDNVTV
+212 FSIAGGDNVTIT
-223 SQKDG
+223 QKDG

-273 DTTKDIGVV
+273 DTTKDIGIV
-282 WDATNKVA
+282 WDAANKVA
-290 KIGHSNSAATAATG
+290 KVVHSNSAATAATG
-304 DAIQLSHDSK
+304 DAIQLSHNSK
-314 SFTAITSTTYD
+314 SFTAVTSTTYD

-338 TLPSYAIKDIK
+338 TLPSYAIKAIE
-349 VDDADKSKLKVS
+349 VDNADKSKLKVS

-389 NGTATKSTIA
+389 NGAATKSTIA

-420 DALTYKGTVAANS
+420 DALTYKGTVATNS
-433 DLPEASKG
+433 DLPNASKG

-456 ITINGKTAHLGD
+456 ITINGKAAHLGD

-500 TYDMKVAAGSGA
+500 TYDMKVAAASGA

-519 LASTDA
+519 LASTDS
-525 GSFNKYATITGD
+525 GNFNKYATITGD

-547 AGDEGAVAFAHA
+547 QGKDGAVAFAHA

-590 AAGHVTSISNATM
+590 ATGHVTGISNATM

-613 NTSNKSVKL
+613 NADNKSVKL
-622 QDAAGKD
+622 QDASGKD

-643 TVEAGGSGVDGVV
+643 SVAAGGSGVDGVV
-656 TVSHAVPTMESDTT
+656 TVSHAVPTMGSDATL
-670 STQAVN
+670 TQAVN

-718 SQAASAGTNAVTI
+718 SQAASKGTNAVTI
-731 GTQLKNAAGTA
+731 GTQLKNAEGTA
-742 LGNSNITL
+742 LGKSDITL
-750 ASTGNSVTIT
+750 ASAGKSVTIT
-760 PTINAADNSTSVNLE
+760 PTIDAENNSTSVNLE

>member
-7 KRGLQASLPKS
+7 KRGLQANLPKS

-29 DTNRLYI
+29 DTNRLYV
-36 GSTNGVAD
+36 GNNT
-44 ATPELVELN
+44 ELVELN

-59 KSVKDLP
+59 ESVDKLP
-66 DNSEGHKVEVGQF
+66 KTGVEVGQF
-79 YYIAGENKHAGAS
+79 YYIAGTNKHAGAS

-106 NGVPKWTQV
+106 NGNPQWTQV
-115 NPDTVDGNDRLSNVT
+115 NPDTVDGNDRLSDVA
-130 ITKGNYDA
+130 ITKGSYDA
-138 VKNVIPYTLSF
+138 VNNVIPYTLSF
-149 SIKDKAGTVIETITK
+149 SIKDKAGKVIQTITK

-223 SQKDG
+223 TQKDG

-273 DTTKDIGVV
+273 DTTKDIGIV

-304 DAIQLSHDSK
+304 DAIQLSHNSK
-314 SFTAITSTTYD
+314 SFTAVTSTTYD

-338 TLPSYAIKDIK
+338 TLPSYAIKAIE
-349 VDDADKSKLKVS
+349 VDSADKSKLKVS
-361 LTDQNGTAFGTAT
+361 LTDQNGSAFGTAT

-433 DLPEASKG
+433 DLPEVSKG

-456 ITINGKTAHLGD
+456 ITINGKVAHLGD

-500 TYDMKVAAGSGA
+500 TYDMKVAAASGA

-519 LASTDA
+519 LASTDS
-525 GSFNKYATITGD
+525 GNFNKYATITGD

-547 AGDEGAVAFAHA
+547 QGKDGAVAFAHA

-590 AAGHVTSISNATM
+590 AAGHVTGISNATM

-613 NTSNKSVKL
+613 NADNKSVKL
-622 QDAAGKD
+622 QDASGKD

-643 TVEAGGSGVDGVV
+643 SVAAGGSGVDGVV
-656 TVSHAVPTMESDTT
+656 TVSHAVPTMGSDAT

-742 LGNSNITL
+742 LGKSNITL

-760 PTINAADNSTSVNLE
+760 PTIDEASNSTSVNLE